1 MDIIGKSHNKTTI
14 ISSLFWRLMEGGGT
28 QGIQFIIQIVLARLL
43 LPEQFGT
50 IAIVMVFIHVAQVFV
65 QSGFGTALIQKKNV
79 DEEDFSS
86 IFYLSLM
93 IAAVLYSL
101 IFLISP
107 AIASFYSMPVLI
119 PVLRILSLI
128 LFTGAFNS
136 IQYSFVSRNLQFK
149 KLFKSSLGAMF
160 ISGVLGVAAAYNGL
174 GIWALVIQQL
184 TNQISISVI
193 MWFTIEWRPK
203 LVFSLAKVKDL
214 FTFGWK
220 LLASSLL
227 NVFYLEIRTLFIGR
241 LYSSSALG
249 FYNRG
254 EQFPKLIVNNI
265 NGSIDAVMLPTL
277 SALQDDRKRAKEMM
291 RRSIV
296 TSSFLIFP
304 MMIGLAVVAEPL
316 VILILTDKW
325 IPAVPF
331 LQMFSI
337 SYALMPIHT
346 ANLQAINA
354 MGRSDIFLKLEVIKK
369 LIGLTILA
377 VSLPFGVY
385 AIAMV
390 QVLSG
395 IISTF
400 INAYPNK
407 QILNYSYKEQLT
419 DIMPS
424 FYISMIMGSI
434 VYSMNY
440 LNIAEW
446 QILVIQV
453 FAGTVIYIGLAK
465 IFKNESY
472 GYLLETVR
480 QLILEKRKA
489 SV

>member
-1 MDIIGKSHNKTTI
+1 
-14 ISSLFWRLMEGGGT
+14 MEGGGT
-28 QGIQFIIQIVLARLL
+28 QGIQFIIQIILARLL

-86 IFYLSLM
+86 IFYLSLT
-93 IAAVLYSL
+93 IAVFLYSI
-101 IFLISP
+101 IFLIAP
-107 AIASFYSMPVLI
+107 AIAEFYSMPILI
-119 PVLRILSLI
+119 PVLRVLSLI
-128 LFTGAFNS
+128 LFSGAFNS
-136 IQYSFVSRNLQFK
+136 IQYSYVSRNLQFK
-149 KLFKSSLGAMF
+149 KLFKSSLGAML
-160 ISGVLGVAAAYNGL
+160 ISGIFGVAAAYNGL

-184 TNQISISVI
+184 TNQISISII

-203 LVFSLAKVKDL
+203 LVFSITKVKDL
-214 FTFGWK
+214 FSFGWK

-277 SALQDDRKRAKEMM
+277 SALQDNKKRAKEMM

-304 MMIGLAVVAEPL
+304 MMIGMAVVAEPL
-316 VILILTDKW
+316 VIIVLTEKW

-354 MGRSDIFLKLEVIKK
+354 MGRSDIFLRLEIIKK
-369 LIGLTILA
+369 VIGLTILA
-377 VSLPFGVY
+377 ISLPLGVY
-385 AIAMV
+385 AIAMG

-407 QILNYSYKEQLT
+407 QILSYSYKEQLT

-424 FYISMIMGSI
+424 FFISVIMGVI
-434 VYSMNY
+434 VYSINY
-440 LNIAEW
+440 LTISEW
-446 QILVIQV
+446 QILILQV
-453 FAGTVIYIGLAK
+453 GAGTAIYIGLAK
-465 IFKNESY
+465 VFKNESY
-472 GYLLETVR
+472 GYLLETVK
-480 QLILEKRKA
+480 QLIKEKKEA